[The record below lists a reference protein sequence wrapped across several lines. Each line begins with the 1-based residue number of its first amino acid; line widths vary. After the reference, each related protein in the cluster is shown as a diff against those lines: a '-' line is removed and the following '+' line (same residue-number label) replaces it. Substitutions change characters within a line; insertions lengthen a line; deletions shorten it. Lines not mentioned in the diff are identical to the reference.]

1 MTVMGS
7 QKEYIKE
14 KIALLPDKPGIYQFF
29 DTGGNVIY
37 VGKAKNLK
45 KRIASYFN
53 KKQPENY
60 RLKMLINKI
69 RDVEYIVVETESDAL
84 LLENN
89 LIKKYQPKYNVQ
101 LKDDKTFPWIC
112 IKNEPFPRVFSTRTI
127 IKDGSEY
134 YGPYTSSNMVR
145 ILLDLIRKIYPLRTC
160 RYNLTEENIKAG
172 KFRPCLEYHI
182 GNCKAPCIGKQSQ
195 AEYDENLQ
203 HIRKILK
210 GNIQEVIHYMEDLM
224 WKFSQNY
231 QFEEAQS
238 IKEKIDLLGKYKSR
252 STVVNPRITNIDVF
266 GVLVEKNTIYV
277 NYLKVLSGRIVQA
290 HTVEVKRQLEEK
302 PSELLP
308 LIILDIREK
317 TRSESKEI
325 VVPFNVEFPL
335 ANLKV
340 TVPQKGDKKKL
351 LELSERNLKY
361 YHLERM
367 KKKEMIQKKFDK
379 KKILEQLKSDLRLD
393 SLPVHIECFDNSNIQ
408 GSHPVAACVV
418 FRDGKPSKKEYRHYN
433 IKTVEGPD
441 DFASMEEVVS
451 RRYKRLLEEGDDL
464 PQLVIIDGGKGQL
477 SSAMKSLDKL
487 GLREEISV
495 IGIAKKLEEIY
506 FPNDSVPLYL
516 DKNSPALRIIQHL
529 RDEAHRF
536 GISFHRQK
544 RSQNFTSSELETIE
558 GIGNKTAIAL
568 LSHFKSVE
576 KIKGLSEE
584 KIAEVIGPAK
594 AKIIYRHFH
603 DPGNLT

>member
-1 MTVMGS
+1 MGS

-45 KRIASYFN
+45 KRVASYFN

-182 GNCKAPCIGKQSQ
+182 GNCKAPCVGKQSQ
-195 AEYDENLQ
+195 AEYDKNLQ

-441 DFASMEEVVS
+441 DFASMEEVVF

-544 RSQNFTSSELETIE
+544 RSQHFTSSELETIE
-558 GIGNKTAIAL
+558 GIGNKTAVAL

-603 DPGNLT
+603 DQENLT

>member
-1 MTVMGS
+1 MGS

-45 KRIASYFN
+45 KRVASYFN

-112 IKNEPFPRVFSTRTI
+112 IKNEPFPRVFSTRAI

-160 RYNLTEENIKAG
+160 LYNLTEENIKEG

-182 GNCKAPCIGKQSQ
+182 GNCKAPCVGKQSQ

-379 KKILEQLKSDLRLD
+379 KKILEQLQSDLRLD

-441 DFASMEEVVS
+441 DFASMEEVVF

-487 GLREEISV
+487 GLREEIGI

-516 DKNSPALRIIQHL
+516 DKNSLALRIVQHL

-544 RSQNFTSSELETIE
+544 RSQHFTSSELENIE
-558 GIGNKTAIAL
+558 GIGNKTAVAL

-603 DPGNLT
+603 DQENLT

>member
-1 MTVMGS
+1 MGS

-45 KRIASYFN
+45 KRVASYFN

-172 KFRPCLEYHI
+172 KFRSCLEYHI
-182 GNCKAPCIGKQSQ
+182 GNCKAPCVGKQSQ
-195 AEYDENLQ
+195 AEYDKNLQ

-379 KKILEQLKSDLRLD
+379 KKILEQLQSDLRLD

-477 SSAMKSLDKL
+477 SSAMISLDKL
-487 GLREEISV
+487 GLREEIGI

-516 DKNSPALRIIQHL
+516 DKNSPALRIIQNL

-544 RSQNFTSSELETIE
+544 RSQHFTSSELETIE
-558 GIGNKTAIAL
+558 GIGNKTAVAL

-603 DPGNLT
+603 DQENLT

>member
-1 MTVMGS
+1 MGS

-45 KRIASYFN
+45 KRVASYFN

-182 GNCKAPCIGKQSQ
+182 GNCKAPCVGKQSQ

-252 STVVNPRITNIDVF
+252 STVVNPRITNVDVF

-277 NYLKVLSGRIVQA
+277 NYLKALSGRIVQA

-379 KKILEQLKSDLRLD
+379 KKILEQLQFDLRLD

-441 DFASMEEVVS
+441 DFASMEEVVF

-487 GLREEISV
+487 GLREEIGI

-516 DKNSPALRIIQHL
+516 DKNSLALRIVQHL

-544 RSQNFTSSELETIE
+544 RSQHFTSSELENIE
-558 GIGNKTAIAL
+558 GIGNKTAVAL

-603 DPGNLT
+603 DQENLT

>member
-1 MTVMGS
+1 MGS

-379 KKILEQLKSDLRLD
+379 KKILEQLQSDLRLD

-441 DFASMEEVVS
+441 DFASMEEVVF

-477 SSAMKSLDKL
+477 SSAMKSLGKL
-487 GLREEISV
+487 GLREEIGI

>member
-1 MTVMGS
+1 MGS

-45 KRIASYFN
+45 KRVASYFN

-182 GNCKAPCIGKQSQ
+182 GNCKAPCVGKQSQ

-379 KKILEQLKSDLRLD
+379 KKILEQLQSDLRLD

-558 GIGNKTAIAL
+558 GIGNKTAVAL

-603 DPGNLT
+603 DQENLT

>member
-45 KRIASYFN
+45 KRVASYFN

-379 KKILEQLKSDLRLD
+379 KKILEQLQSDLRLD